1 MEYIMLNNQV
11 KMPILGLGTFMLEP
25 DDAQAAVEC
34 VLANGYELID
44 TANAYVNEKA
54 VGRGMKA
61 SGKAREEIFLETK
74 LWPCFYESDT
84 AVDETLER
92 LGTDYIDL
100 MILHQPAGD
109 FISGYRKLEAVY
121 KTGKLRAIGVSNFNE
136 AEISQVIEQ
145 CDVVPAIVQMECHPY
160 FPRTDMKPFLAERG
174 IAVQS
179 WYPLGGR
186 GNTVILDEPVI
197 AELAAKYGKTPA
209 QVIMRWQVQEGN
221 VVIPG
226 SKTAA
231 HIAENID
238 VFDFELTDAEMA
250 QISALDKGKP
260 FYVRTDEAL
269 AGFAA
274 WHPDVEGQK

>member
-1 MEYIMLNNQV
+1 MQYITLNNKV
-11 KMPILGLGTFMLEP
+11 KMPMLGLGTFMLEP
-25 DDAQAAVEC
+25 DDAQAAVEHALSC
-34 VLANGYELID
+34 GYELID

-84 AVDETLER
+84 AIDETLAR

-109 FISGYRKLEAVY
+109 FISGYRKLEAAY
-121 KTGKLRAIGVSNFNE
+121 KAGKLRAIGVSNFNE
-136 AEISQVIEQ
+136 EEISQVLER
-145 CDVVPAIVQMECHPY
+145 CEVVPAIIQMECHPY
-160 FPRTDMKPFLAERG
+160 FPRTEMKPFLAEHG

-186 GNTVILDEPVI
+186 GNKVILEEPVVGKL
-197 AELAAKYGKTPA
+197 AEKYGKTPA
-209 QVIMRWQVQEGN
+209 QIIMRWHIQEGN

-226 SKTAA
+226 SKTPS
-231 HIAENID
+231 HIADNID
-238 VFDFELTDAEMA
+238 VFDFELTSAEQA
-250 QISALDKGKP
+250 QISALDAGKP

>member
-1 MEYIMLNNQV
+1 MEYITLNNQV
-11 KMPILGLGTFMLEP
+11 KMPILGLDAFVLEP

-34 VLANGYELID
+34 ALANGYELID

-54 VGRGMKA
+54 
-61 SGKAREEIFLETK
+61 
-74 LWPCFYESDT
+74 
-84 AVDETLER
+84 
-92 LGTDYIDL
+92 
-100 MILHQPAGD
+100 
-109 FISGYRKLEAVY
+109 
-121 KTGKLRAIGVSNFNE
+121 
-136 AEISQVIEQ
+136 
-145 CDVVPAIVQMECHPY
+145 
-160 FPRTDMKPFLAERG
+160 
-174 IAVQS
+174 
-179 WYPLGGR
+179 
-186 GNTVILDEPVI
+186 VILDEPVI

-226 SKTAA
+226 SKTPA

-250 QISALDKGKP
+250 QVSALDKGKP

>member
-1 MEYIMLNNQV
+1 MEYITLNNQV

-34 VLANGYELID
+34 ALANGYELID

-92 LGTDYIDL
+92 LGADYIDL

-109 FISGYRKLEAVY
+109 FISGYRKLEAAY
-121 KTGKLRAIGVSNFNE
+121 KAGKLRAIGVSNFNE

-160 FPRTDMKPFLAERG
+160 FPRTDMKPFFAERG

>member
-1 MEYIMLNNQV
+1 MQYITLNNKV
-11 KMPILGLGTFMLEP
+11 KMPTLGLGTYLLEP
-25 DDAQAAVEC
+25 DDAQVAVTFA
-34 VLANGYELID
+34 LDNGYELID

-54 VGRGMKA
+54 VGRGMRA

-109 FISGYRKLEAVY
+109 YISGYRKLEAAY
-121 KTGKLRAIGVSNFNE
+121 KAGKLRAIGISNFNID
-136 AEISQVIEQ
+136 EIKNLLAQ
-145 CDVVPAIVQMECHPY
+145 CEVVPTLIQVECHPR
-160 FPRTDMKPFLAERG
+160 FPQTELKAFLAEHD
-174 IAVQS
+174 IALQS

-186 GNTVILDEPVI
+186 GNNSLLGDATV
-197 AELAAKYGKTPA
+197 AEIAAKHDKTPA
-209 QVIMRWQVQEGN
+209 QVLMRWQVQQGN

-226 SKTAA
+226 SKTPA
-231 HIAENID
+231 HIADNIN
-238 VFDFELTDAEMA
+238 VFDFELDADDMA
-250 QISALDKGKP
+250 KLAALNAGEP
-260 FYVRTDEAL
+260 YYVRTDEAL
-269 AGFAA
+269 ASFAA

>member
-25 DDAQAAVEC
+25 DDAQAAVERA
-34 VLANGYELID
+34 LANGYELID

-226 SKTAA
+226 SKTPA

>member
-1 MEYIMLNNQV
+1 MEYITLNNQV

-25 DDAQAAVEC
+25 DDAQAAV
-34 VLANGYELID
+34 VRALANGYELID

-92 LGTDYIDL
+92 LGADYIDL

-109 FISGYRKLEAVY
+109 FISGYRKLEAAY
-121 KTGKLRAIGVSNFNE
+121 KAGKLRAIGVSNFNE

-145 CDVVPAIVQMECHPY
+145 CDVMPAIVQMECHPY

-197 AELAAKYGKTPA
+197 SELAAKYGKTPA

-226 SKTAA
+226 SKTPA

-238 VFDFELTDAEMA
+238 MFDFELTDAEMA

-274 WHPDVEGQK
+274 WYPDVEGQK

>member
-1 MEYIMLNNQV
+1 MEYITLNNQV

-25 DDAQAAVEC
+25 DDAQAAV
-34 VLANGYELID
+34 VRALANGYELID

-61 SGKAREEIFLETK
+61 SGKAREEVFLETK
-74 LWPCFYESDT
+74 LWPYFYESDT

-109 FISGYRKLEAVY
+109 FISGYRKLEAAY
-121 KTGKLRAIGVSNFNE
+121 KAGKLRAIGVSNFNE

-145 CDVVPAIVQMECHPY
+145 CDVMPAIVQMECHPY

-226 SKTAA
+226 SKTPA

-238 VFDFELTDAEMA
+238 VFDFELTDTEMA

>member
-1 MEYIMLNNQV
+1 MEYITLNNQV
-11 KMPILGLGTFMLEP
+11 KMPILGLDAFVLEP

-34 VLANGYELID
+34 ALANGYELID
-44 TANAYVNEKA
+44 TANAYVDEKA
-54 VGRGMKA
+54 V
-61 SGKAREEIFLETK
+61 
-74 LWPCFYESDT
+74 
-84 AVDETLER
+84 
-92 LGTDYIDL
+92 
-100 MILHQPAGD
+100 
-109 FISGYRKLEAVY
+109 
-121 KTGKLRAIGVSNFNE
+121 
-136 AEISQVIEQ
+136 
-145 CDVVPAIVQMECHPY
+145 
-160 FPRTDMKPFLAERG
+160 
-174 IAVQS
+174 
-179 WYPLGGR
+179 GR

-197 AELAAKYGKTPA
+197 AELAAKYGKAPA

-226 SKTAA
+226 SKTPA

-250 QISALDKGKP
+250 QVNMLDKGKP

>member
-1 MEYIMLNNQV
+1 
-11 KMPILGLGTFMLEP
+11 
-25 DDAQAAVEC
+25 
-34 VLANGYELID
+34 
-44 TANAYVNEKA
+44 
-54 VGRGMKA
+54 
-61 SGKAREEIFLETK
+61 
-74 LWPCFYESDT
+74 
-84 AVDETLER
+84 
-92 LGTDYIDL
+92 

-109 FISGYRKLEAVY
+109 FNSGYRKLEAAY
-121 KTGKLRAIGVSNFNE
+121 KAGKLRAIGVSNFNE

-226 SKTAA
+226 SKTPA

>member
-1 MEYIMLNNQV
+1 MEYITLNNQV
-11 KMPILGLGTFMLEP
+11 NVPILGLGTFVLEP

-34 VLANGYELID
+34 VLVNGYELIA

-54 VGRGMKA
+54 V
-61 SGKAREEIFLETK
+61 
-74 LWPCFYESDT
+74 
-84 AVDETLER
+84 
-92 LGTDYIDL
+92 
-100 MILHQPAGD
+100 
-109 FISGYRKLEAVY
+109 
-121 KTGKLRAIGVSNFNE
+121 
-136 AEISQVIEQ
+136 
-145 CDVVPAIVQMECHPY
+145 
-160 FPRTDMKPFLAERG
+160 
-174 IAVQS
+174 
-179 WYPLGGR
+179 GR

-197 AELAAKYGKTPA
+197 AELAAKYGKAPA

-226 SKTAA
+226 SKTFA

-250 QISALDKGKP
+250 QVNMLDKGKP

>member
-1 MEYIMLNNQV
+1 MEYITLNNQV
-11 KMPILGLGTFMLEP
+11 KIPVLGLGTFMLEP
-25 DDAQAAVEC
+25 DDAQAAVERA
-34 VLANGYELID
+34 LANGYELID

-92 LGTDYIDL
+92 LGADYIDL

-109 FISGYRKLEAVY
+109 FISGYRKLEAAY

-160 FPRTDMKPFLAERG
+160 FPRTDMKLFLAERG

-197 AELAAKYGKTPA
+197 AKLAAKYGKTPA

>member
-1 MEYIMLNNQV
+1 MEYITLNNQV
-11 KMPILGLGTFMLEP
+11 KMPILGLGAFMLEP
-25 DDAQAAVEC
+25 DDAQAAVGC
-34 VLANGYELID
+34 ALANGYELID

-54 VGRGMKA
+54 
-61 SGKAREEIFLETK
+61 
-74 LWPCFYESDT
+74 
-84 AVDETLER
+84 
-92 LGTDYIDL
+92 
-100 MILHQPAGD
+100 
-109 FISGYRKLEAVY
+109 
-121 KTGKLRAIGVSNFNE
+121 
-136 AEISQVIEQ
+136 
-145 CDVVPAIVQMECHPY
+145 
-160 FPRTDMKPFLAERG
+160 
-174 IAVQS
+174 
-179 WYPLGGR
+179 
-186 GNTVILDEPVI
+186 VILDEPVI

-226 SKTAA
+226 SKTPA

-260 FYVRTDEAL
+260 FYVRTGEVL

>member
-1 MEYIMLNNQV
+1 M
-11 KMPILGLGTFMLEP
+11 
-25 DDAQAAVEC
+25 
-34 VLANGYELID
+34 
-44 TANAYVNEKA
+44 
-54 VGRGMKA
+54 
-61 SGKAREEIFLETK
+61 K
-74 LWPCFYESDT
+74 LWPCFCESDT

-92 LGTDYIDL
+92 LGVDCIDL

-109 FISGYRKLEAVY
+109 FISGYRKLEAAY
-121 KTGKLRAIGVSNFNE
+121 KAGKLRAIGVSNFNE

-145 CDVVPAIVQMECHPY
+145 CDVMPAIVQMECHPY

-186 GNTVILDEPVI
+186 GNSVILDEPVI
-197 AELAAKYGKTPA
+197 AELAAKYGKTSA
-209 QVIMRWQVQEGN
+209 QVIMRWRVQEGN

-226 SKTAA
+226 SKTPA

-260 FYVRTDEAL
+260 FYMRTDEAL

>member
-1 MEYIMLNNQV
+1 MEYITLNNQV
-11 KMPILGLGTFMLEP
+11 KIPVLGLGTFMLEP
-25 DDAQAAVEC
+25 DDAQAAVERA
-34 VLANGYELID
+34 LANGYELID

-92 LGTDYIDL
+92 LGADYIDL

-109 FISGYRKLEAVY
+109 FISGYRKLESAY
-121 KTGKLRAIGVSNFNE
+121 KAGKLRAIGVSNFNE

-145 CDVVPAIVQMECHPY
+145 CDVMPAIVQMECRPY
-160 FPRTDMKPFLAERG
+160 FPRTDMKLFLAERG

>member
-1 MEYIMLNNQV
+1 M
-11 KMPILGLGTFMLEP
+11 
-25 DDAQAAVEC
+25 
-34 VLANGYELID
+34 
-44 TANAYVNEKA
+44 
-54 VGRGMKA
+54 
-61 SGKAREEIFLETK
+61 
-74 LWPCFYESDT
+74 
-84 AVDETLER
+84 
-92 LGTDYIDL
+92 
-100 MILHQPAGD
+100 
-109 FISGYRKLEAVY
+109 
-121 KTGKLRAIGVSNFNE
+121 SNFNE

-145 CDVVPAIVQMECHPY
+145 CDVMPAIVQMECHPY

-186 GNTVILDEPVI
+186 GNTVILDESVI

>member
-1 MEYIMLNNQV
+1 MEYITLNNQV

-25 DDAQAAVEC
+25 DDAQATVEC
-34 VLANGYELID
+34 ALANGYELIGI
-44 TANAYVNEKA
+44 ANAYVNEKA

-109 FISGYRKLEAVY
+109 FISGYRKLEVAY
-121 KTGKLRAIGVSNFNE
+121 KAGKLRAIGVSNFNE
-136 AEISQVIEQ
+136 VEISQVIEQ

-226 SKTAA
+226 SKTPA

-250 QISALDKGKP
+250 QVSAPDKGKP

>member
-1 MEYIMLNNQV
+1 MEYITLNNDV
-11 KMPILGLGTFMLEP
+11 KMPILGLGTFLLEP
-25 DDAQAAVEC
+25 DDAQAAVEYALSC
-34 VLANGYELID
+34 GYELID

-61 SGKAREEIFLETK
+61 SGKPREEIFLETK

-84 AVDETLER
+84 AVDETLAR
-92 LGTDYIDL
+92 LDTDYIDL

-109 FISGYRKLEAVY
+109 YISGYRKLEDAY
-121 KTGKLRAIGVSNFNE
+121 KAGKLRAIGVSNFNE
-136 AEISQVIEQ
+136 AEISRVLEECEI
-145 CDVVPAIVQMECHPY
+145 VPAIVQMECHPY
-160 FPRTDMKPFLAERG
+160 YPRNDMKSFLAKHN

-179 WYPLGGR
+179 WFPLGGR
-186 GNTVILDEPVI
+186 GNKVILEEPVVVSL
-197 AELAAKYGKTPA
+197 AEKYGKTPA
-209 QVIMRWQVQEGN
+209 QIILRWHVQEGN

-226 SKTAA
+226 SKTPA

-238 VFDFELTDAEMA
+238 VFDFELTESEMES
-250 QISALDKGKP
+250 ISALDKGKP

-274 WHPDVEGQK
+274 WCPDVDGQK

>member
-1 MEYIMLNNQV
+1 MEYITLNNQV
-11 KMPILGLGTFMLEP
+11 KMPILGLGTFILEP

-34 VLANGYELID
+34 ALANGYELID

-54 VGRGMKA
+54 V
-61 SGKAREEIFLETK
+61 
-74 LWPCFYESDT
+74 
-84 AVDETLER
+84 
-92 LGTDYIDL
+92 
-100 MILHQPAGD
+100 
-109 FISGYRKLEAVY
+109 
-121 KTGKLRAIGVSNFNE
+121 
-136 AEISQVIEQ
+136 
-145 CDVVPAIVQMECHPY
+145 
-160 FPRTDMKPFLAERG
+160 
-174 IAVQS
+174 
-179 WYPLGGR
+179 GR

-226 SKTAA
+226 SKTSA

-250 QISALDKGKP
+250 QVSALDKGKP

-274 WHPDVEGQK
+274 WHPDVEGRK

>member
-1 MEYIMLNNQV
+1 MEYITLNNQV

-34 VLANGYELID
+34 ALANGYELIG

-74 LWPCFYESDT
+74 LWPCFYESGI

-109 FISGYRKLEAVY
+109 FISGYRKLEAAY
-121 KTGKLRAIGVSNFNE
+121 KAAKLRAIGVSNFNE

-209 QVIMRWQVQEGN
+209 QVIMRWHVQEGN

-226 SKTAA
+226 SKTPA

>member
-1 MEYIMLNNQV
+1 MEYITLNNQV

-34 VLANGYELID
+34 ALANGYELIG

-109 FISGYRKLEAVY
+109 FISGYRKLEVAY
-121 KTGKLRAIGVSNFNE
+121 KAGKLRAIGVSNFNE
-136 AEISQVIEQ
+136 VEISQVIEQ

-209 QVIMRWQVQEGN
+209 QVIMRWQVQEDN

-226 SKTAA
+226 SKTPA

-250 QISALDKGKP
+250 QVSAPDKGKP

>member
-1 MEYIMLNNQV
+1 MEYITLNNQV

-34 VLANGYELID
+34 ALANGYELIG

-109 FISGYRKLEAVY
+109 FISGYRKLEVAY
-121 KTGKLRAIGVSNFNE
+121 KAGKLRAIGVSNFNE
-136 AEISQVIEQ
+136 VEISQVIEQ

-226 SKTAA
+226 SKTPA

-238 VFDFELTDAEMA
+238 VFDFELTDAEMS
-250 QISALDKGKP
+250 QVNMLDKGKP

>member
-1 MEYIMLNNQV
+1 MEYITLNNQV

-34 VLANGYELID
+34 ALANGYELIG

-92 LGTDYIDL
+92 LGADYIDL

-109 FISGYRKLEAVY
+109 FISGYRKLEAAY
-121 KTGKLRAIGVSNFNE
+121 KAGKLRAIGVSNFNE

-145 CDVVPAIVQMECHPY
+145 CDVMPAIVQMECHPY
-160 FPRTDMKPFLAERG
+160 FPRTDMKPFLAVRG

-226 SKTAA
+226 SKTPA

>member
-1 MEYIMLNNQV
+1 MEYITLNNQV

-34 VLANGYELID
+34 ALANGYELIG

-109 FISGYRKLEAVY
+109 FISGYRKLEVAY
-121 KTGKLRAIGVSNFNE
+121 KAGKLRAIGVSNFNE
-136 AEISQVIEQ
+136 VEISQVIEQ

-179 WYPLGGR
+179 WYSLGGR

-226 SKTAA
+226 SKTPA

-238 VFDFELTDAEMA
+238 VFDFELTDAEMS
-250 QISALDKGKP
+250 QVNMLDKGKP

>member
-34 VLANGYELID
+34 ALANGYELID
-44 TANAYVNEKA
+44 TVNAYVNEKA
-54 VGRGMKA
+54 VGRGMKT

-109 FISGYRKLEAVY
+109 FISGYRKLEAAY

-197 AELAAKYGKTPA
+197 AKLAAKYGKTPA

>member
-1 MEYIMLNNQV
+1 MEYITLNNQV

-25 DDAQAAVEC
+25 DDAQAAVEYA
-34 VLANGYELID
+34 LANGYELID

-61 SGKAREEIFLETK
+61 SGKVREEIFLETK

-92 LGTDYIDL
+92 LGADYIDL

-109 FISGYRKLEAVY
+109 FISGYRKLEAAY
-121 KTGKLRAIGVSNFNE
+121 KAGKLRAIGVSNFNE

-186 GNTVILDEPVI
+186 GNAVILDEPVI

-209 QVIMRWQVQEGN
+209 QIIMRWQVQEGN

-226 SKTAA
+226 SKTPA